1 VRYLPPQVGK
11 HLQLISQE
19 VLYLIARLGKV
30 DYDGLEYCEM
40 TKLEK
45 LKIYLKAL
53 LAEVAKTKE
62 EIEEQKLIKEFNDNC
77 E

>member
-1 VRYLPPQVGK
+1 
-11 HLQLISQE
+11 
-19 VLYLIARLGKV
+19 
-30 DYDGLEYCEM
+30 M

-53 LAEVAKTKE
+53 LEEVAKTKE